1 MSRLA
6 VGPLSALAAILACT
20 ACAPKPVPVPTYKM
34 GDKAV
39 VGDLVYAAFDTQ
51 WLTEIGEGV
60 TARVPQHRF
69 LLVRVSITNSGSAP
83 LVTPNFSV
91 VDDKGNSY
99 EELSDGQGVPQ
110 WIGFLR
116 QIAGSGTSQGNLL
129 FDVPPQHYK
138 LQVGDA
144 TGQAT
149 ALIDLPLDFTTDQIP
164 NLSIPP
170 AGKM

>member
-1 MSRLA
+1 
-6 VGPLSALAAILACT
+6 
-20 ACAPKPVPVPTYKM
+20 M
-34 GDKAV
+34 GDKAA
-39 VGDLVYAAFDTQ
+39 VGHLAYTAFDTQ

-60 TARVPQHRF
+60 TARVPQYRF
-69 LLVRVSITNSGSAP
+69 FLVRVSITNSGGSQA
-83 LVTPNFSV
+83 VTPNLSV

-116 QIAGSGTSQGNLL
+116 QIAGSGTLQGNLL

-138 LQVGDA
+138 LQVSDA
-144 TGQAT
+144 AGQPA
-149 ALIDLPLDFTTDQIP
+149 ALIDLPLDFTTDPTP
-164 NLSIPP
+164 NLGIPP